1 MKALLSLGLL
11 LLSVTVQAKVC
22 KHCKLVTLLK
32 SHGMDGYRGLNMTNW
47 VCLAQHGSNYNT
59 QITNYNPG
67 DQSTNYGI
75 FQINSRYWCNDDKT
89 LRAVNAC
96 GIPCS
101 ALLLDD
107 ITQAIKCA
115 KTVVKSPEDMKIW
128 VAWRNHCPNRDLTQ
142 YIGNCGV

>member
-1 MKALLSLGLL
+1 MKALLTLGLF
-11 LLSVTVQAKVC
+11 LLSVTVQAKVYERC
-22 KHCKLVTLLK
+22 EFARTLK
-32 SHGMDGYRGLNMTNW
+32 SHGMDGYLGISLANW

-59 QITNYNPG
+59 QTTNYNPG
-67 DQSTNYGI
+67 DQSTDYGI

-101 ALLLDD
+101 ALLQDD
-107 ITQAIKCA
+107 ITPAMQCA
-115 KTVVKSPEDMKIW
+115 KRVVRDPQGIR
-128 VAWRNHCPNRDLTQ
+128 AWSAWTRHCQHKDVSE